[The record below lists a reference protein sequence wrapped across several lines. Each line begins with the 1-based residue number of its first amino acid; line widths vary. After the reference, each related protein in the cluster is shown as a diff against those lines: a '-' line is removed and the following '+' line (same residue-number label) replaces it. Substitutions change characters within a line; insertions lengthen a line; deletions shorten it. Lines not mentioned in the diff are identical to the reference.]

1 MEDNR
6 GILLAILVVW
16 LVIIIL
22 GFVALSGGK
31 TVYEEEE
38 TAEAVV
44 IEASYAEAEQVI
56 QSSSVL
62 TYSFSVT

>member
-44 IEASYAEAEQVI
+44 IEASYAEAE
-56 QSSSVL
+56 
-62 TYSFSVT
+62 